1 MITLIIN
8 HKRRLVIT
16 FTEGTTY
23 EWHFVIDGRP
33 VPISAV
39 FTGRIFE
46 INGVEFG
53 RFENVTTKKPYLLT
67 KEGFEKL
74 QLVENE
80 ALADGEVW

>member
-1 MITLIIN
+1 M
-8 HKRRLVIT
+8 T
-16 FTEGTTY
+16 FTSGVVY

-53 RFENVTTKKPYLLT
+53 RFENVTTKKPYLLSL
-67 KEGFEKL
+67 EGYQKL
-74 QLVENE
+74 QTTELDSQEEWTPAV
-80 ALADGEVW
+80 

>member
-1 MITLIIN
+1 M
-8 HKRRLVIT
+8 T
-16 FTEGTTY
+16 FVTGTTY

-53 RFENVTTKKPYLLT
+53 RFENVTTKKPYLLSL
-67 KEGFEKL
+67 EGYQNL
-74 QLVENE
+74 QLSELE
-80 ALADGEVW
+80 RQDEWTPA

>member
-1 MITLIIN
+1 M
-8 HKRRLVIT
+8 T
-16 FTEGTTY
+16 FVTGTTY

-53 RFENVTTKKPYLLT
+53 RFENVTSNKPYLLSL
-67 KEGFEKL
+67 EGYQKL
-74 QLVENE
+74 QTTELE
-80 ALADGEVW
+80 AQEEWTPA

>member
-1 MITLIIN
+1 M
-8 HKRRLVIT
+8 T

-53 RFENVTTKKPYLLT
+53 RFEKTTTSKPYLLSLEGYQKLQT
-67 KEGFEKL
+67 KELDE
-74 QLVENE
+74 QSEWTP
-80 ALADGEVW
+80 A

>member
-1 MITLIIN
+1 M
-8 HKRRLVIT
+8 T
-16 FTEGTTY
+16 FVTGTTY

-53 RFENVTTKKPYLLT
+53 RFEIVTTKKPYLLSL
-67 KEGFEKL
+67 EGYQKL
-74 QLVENE
+74 QTTELESQE
-80 ALADGEVW
+80 EWTPA

>member
-1 MITLIIN
+1 M
-8 HKRRLVIT
+8 T
-16 FTEGTTY
+16 FVTGTTY

-53 RFENVTTKKPYLLT
+53 RFENVTTKKPYLLSL
-67 KEGFEKL
+67 EGYL
-74 QLVENE
+74 NMQLNE
-80 ALADGEVW
+80 LDAQSEWTPA

>member
-1 MITLIIN
+1 M
-8 HKRRLVIT
+8 T
-16 FTEGTTY
+16 FTQDVVY

-53 RFENVTTKKPYLLT
+53 RFENVTTSKPYLLSLEGYQNMQLNE
-67 KEGFEKL
+67 KERQTEWTP
-74 QLVENE
+74 
-80 ALADGEVW
+80 A

>member
-1 MITLIIN
+1 M
-8 HKRRLVIT
+8 T
-16 FTEGTTY
+16 FTQDTVY

-53 RFENVTTKKPYLLT
+53 RFENVTTKKPYLLSL
-67 KEGFEKL
+67 EGYQNM
-74 QLVENE
+74 QLTELENQTE
-80 ALADGEVW
+80 WTPA